1 MNMDKHDVLLTR
13 YGEMLDLI
21 DCLSIYNGAA
31 EPKRQAV
38 ALSYDEAIALR

>member
-1 MNMDKHDVLLTR
+1 MDRHEVLLTR

-31 EPKRQAV
+31 EPKRKQA